1 MRKYISLKTGLLLIS
16 LLMLI
21 SGNSKAQNISV
32 NAYAFNS
39 EPLIDGIVDD
49 VWAINEFIEISH
61 LLTKEMVSE
70 ENFSGRFKISWYN
83 NNLYFLFIV
92 TDDILVLH
100 KGQPIWQGDN
110 INLYLDLGNEKNTAY
125 DNNDY
130 LCHFKWGNSDYY
142 ERYDGGNGLNQIDN
156 SNTGIEFAQICDT
169 INHTFVMEIAIRNL
183 AELNGPSILSESTS
197 IGLDAGIYDCDD
209 TGQFSNMYTTHLSW
223 VDTTG
228 YAWSD
233 PSKLGTAGL
242 ATISLKSTQIINEI
256 ESTDEVSEVKVY
268 PTIVSNRVT
277 IQTTVNED
285 LKVEFINLLGKK
297 IESIVLRSEN
307 TWIDVSSLKSGMY
320 FVNIY
325 NSKDFLIGSEK
336 ILIFKD

>member
-1 MRKYISLKTGLLLIS
+1 MRKYFGLLKGSFLIV
-16 LLMLI
+16 LFMVL
-21 SGNSKAQNISV
+21 GGTSKAQNGGV

-39 EPLIDGIVDD
+39 APLIDGIVDD
-49 VWAINEFIEISH
+49 GWAINEFLEIAH
-61 LLTKEMVSE
+61 LLTNEKISE
-70 ENFSGRFKISWYN
+70 ENFSGRFKIGWFN
-83 NNLYFLFIV
+83 NNLFFLFVV

-100 KGQPIWQGDN
+100 QGQPIWLGDN

-169 INHTFVMEIAIRNL
+169 INHTFVMEIAIRNV
-183 AELNGPSILSESTS
+183 ADLNGPSTLNESTS
-197 IGLDAGIYDCDD
+197 VGLDAGIYDCDD
-209 TGQFSNMYTTHLSW
+209 TGQFSNMYTNHLSW

-242 ATISLKSTQIINEI
+242 ATISLKSTQVMNGFDY
-256 ESTDEVSEVKVY
+256 SDEVRVAKVY
-268 PTIVSNRVT
+268 PTIVSNSVT

-285 LKVEFINLLGKK
+285 LNIEFMDLTGKK
-297 IESIVLRSEN
+297 MESIVLRSGN
-307 TWIDVSSLKSGMY
+307 TRVDVSSLKSGVY

-325 NSKDFLIGSEK
+325 NAKDFLIGSEK
-336 ILIFKD
+336 ILIDKD